1 MKLRRANCRMAH
13 PCVLTQ
19 RQQRKIG
26 WIPMSEPLLTLYG
39 APCSLYTAKVRS
51 CLRKNA
57 IPFQERFQSHPHYRE
72 HVLPTARNHRIP
84 VVELGDGAIIQDS
97 TLILDDLE
105 MRFPSISRTSGAL
118 RAVDLLVESFADRS
132 LLKAAMHY
140 RWNFPNENLAF
151 IRGEFGR
158 ILRYADPSQWESA
171 GMSIAGR
178 MSAYLPPLGITAE
191 SIPAIEGAYLKL
203 LDALNAHFLHYPYLL
218 GNAPSRADYGLM
230 GPLYAHLGRDPYP
243 VRIMQQRAPLVFRW
257 VERMNASEHH
267 SPEFPQTDNNHV
279 SAAALPDTLVEVL
292 RRVATEYVPEFQ
304 ATMKAFKTWNASRT
318 QLPAGAPV
326 SEKGDQP
333 SFGMIAYELE
343 GRTIHQ
349 ASGGHTLWMNQRVT
363 DTFAALQHDEKAK
376 TEAIFDKIGASPIL
390 SLKAPRRLSRL
401 QNTLSLA

>member
-1 MKLRRANCRMAH
+1 M
-13 PCVLTQ
+13 TQ
-19 RQQRKIG
+19 
-26 WIPMSEPLLTLYG
+26 PPLALYG
-39 APCSLYTAKVRS
+39 APCSLYTAKARA
-51 CLRKNA
+51 CLRKNG
-57 IPFQERFQSHPHYRE
+57 IPFEERFQSHPRYRE

-84 VVELGDGAIIQDS
+84 VVELADGTIIQDS

-105 MRFPSISRTSGAL
+105 TRFPAIPRTTGAL
-118 RAVDLLVESFADRS
+118 RVVDLFIEAFADRS

-140 RWNFPNENLAF
+140 RWNFPDENLAF

-158 ILRYADPSQWESA
+158 ILRYADPAQWDSA

-178 MSAYLPPLGITAE
+178 MSSYLPPLGITPE

-203 LDALNAHFLHYPYLL
+203 LDALNEHFFHFPYLL

-243 VRIMQQRAPLVFRW
+243 VRIMLQRAPLVFRW
-257 VERMNASEHH
+257 VERMNASERT
-267 SPEFPQTDNNHV
+267 SPEFPDHDDSYVDAT
-279 SAAALPDTLVEVL
+279 ALPETLIGVL
-292 RRVATEYVPEFQ
+292 QRIALEYVPEFS
-304 ATMKAFKTWNASRT
+304 ATLAAFGSWYAKRGE
-318 QLPAGAPV
+318 LPAGTPV

-333 SFGMIAYELE
+333 SFGMIAYALE

-363 DTFAALQHDEKAK
+363 DTFAALQHDEMA
-376 TEAIFDKIGASPIL
+376 TAQAIFARIGAADALNLTS
-390 SLKAPRRLSRL
+390 PRRLSRL

>member
-1 MKLRRANCRMAH
+1 MTASRLA
-13 PCVLTQ
+13 
-19 RQQRKIG
+19 
-26 WIPMSEPLLTLYG
+26 LYG
-39 APCSLYTAKVRS
+39 APCSLYTAKARA
-51 CLRKNA
+51 CLRKNG
-57 IPFQERFQSHPHYRE
+57 IPFDERFQSHPRYKQ

-84 VVELGDGAIIQDS
+84 VMEREDGTIIQDS
-97 TLILDDLE
+97 TLIIDDLE
-105 MRFPSISRTSGAL
+105 TRFPAIPRTTGAL
-118 RAVDLLVESFADRS
+118 RVVDLFIEAFADRS

-140 RWNFPNENLAF
+140 RWNFPDENLAF

-158 ILRYADPSQWESA
+158 ILRYADQAQWDSA

-178 MSAYLPPLGITAE
+178 MSSYLPPLGITPE

-203 LDALNAHFLHYPYLL
+203 LDALNAHFFHYPYLL

-243 VRIMQQRAPLVFRW
+243 VRIMLQRAPLVFRW
-257 VERMNASEHH
+257 VERMNASERH
-267 SPEFPQTDNNHV
+267 SPEFPDTDDSV
-279 SAAALPDTLVEVL
+279 VDAGALPATLVDVL
-292 RRVATEYVPEFQ
+292 GRVAIEYVPEFQ
-304 ATMKAFKTWNASRT
+304 ATMAAFEKWNASKA
-318 QLPAGAPV
+318 QLPAGTPV

-333 SFGMIAYELE
+333 SFGMIAYDLE

-376 TEAIFDKIGASPIL
+376 AEAIFARIGASPVL
-390 SLKAPRRLSRL
+390 SLQAPRRLSRL